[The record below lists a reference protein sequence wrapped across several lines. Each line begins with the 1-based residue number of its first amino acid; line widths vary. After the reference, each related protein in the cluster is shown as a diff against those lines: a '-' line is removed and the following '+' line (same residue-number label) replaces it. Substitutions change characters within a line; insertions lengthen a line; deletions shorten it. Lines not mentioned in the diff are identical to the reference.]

1 MFGAPA
7 CEGRNLKLVNQLLAP
22 NVHLS
27 VRLHLVDAA
36 TTPSAGDNSIEQRNE
51 EKNGREL
58 IAGWISLFTT
68 PRDVCSLCQ
77 VWPKKASHLGAPHII

>member
-7 CEGRNLKLVNQLLAP
+7 REGRNLKLVNQLLAP

-36 TTPSAGDNSIEQRNE
+36 TTPSAGDNSIEERNE
-51 EKNGREL
+51 EKNRREL
-58 IAGWISLFTT
+58 MAGWVSLFTT

-77 VWPKKASHLGAPHII
+77 VWPKKASHSGAPRII

>member
-1 MFGAPA
+1 M
-7 CEGRNLKLVNQLLAP
+7 LVNQLLAP

-36 TTPSAGDNSIEQRNE
+36 TTPSAGDNSIE
-51 EKNGREL
+51 KNGREL
-58 IAGWISLFTT
+58 MAGWISLFMT

-77 VWPKKASHLGAPHII
+77 VWPKKASHLGTPLIII